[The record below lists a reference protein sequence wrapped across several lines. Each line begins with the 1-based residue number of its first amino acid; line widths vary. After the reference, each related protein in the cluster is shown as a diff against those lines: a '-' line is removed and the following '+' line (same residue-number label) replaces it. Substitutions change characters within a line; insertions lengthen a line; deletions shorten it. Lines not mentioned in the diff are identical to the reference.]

1 MVFVCCCCCCFFSGC
16 CFVVVV
22 VVVVFV
28 SVCLFVLVC
37 LFCCLLGF
45 CLLVCLSVCL
55 FAGCLVVGVYGF
67 IVVVFY
73 LLFALFCCCGGG
85 GGNNF
90 LIPGLAWARLQAPK
104 ELCHPLLSVCAV
116 FSCVQIFLWLPVLG
130 IFNVRT
136 DVDAGDSTRGLCGHG
151 KRVCLPGSFY
161 FIFCQSF
168 SVIK

>member
-1 MVFVCCCCCCFFSGC
+1 MVFVCCCCCFFSGC

-37 LFCCLLGF
+37 WGF
-45 CLLVCLSVCL
+45 VCL
-55 FAGCLVVGVYGF
+55 FVCPFVCLPVVWLLVYMVLLLLFF
-67 IVVVFY
+67 IFCSLCFVVVR
-73 LLFALFCCCGGG
+73 GG